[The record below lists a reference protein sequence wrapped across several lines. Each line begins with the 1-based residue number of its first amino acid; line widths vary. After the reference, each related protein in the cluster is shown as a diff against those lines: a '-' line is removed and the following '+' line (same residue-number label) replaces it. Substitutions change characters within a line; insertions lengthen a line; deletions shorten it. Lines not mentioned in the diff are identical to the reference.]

1 LGSGGWGWGLGVG
14 GFIFASRA
22 EHQLGLVRIFD
33 GLKAS
38 RCMWGGGGARANPKP
53 STPNP
58 KSKPQPQTL
67 KQGTRQLSRRGSESR
82 KSAKVSFAALAT
94 FACFATFSVDD
105 RLREGC
111 RDSRGCSRDP
121 YPESYIT
128 KYTSIRRYGFCHC
141 CGFCRV
147 VANVPPG
154 FPLLI

>member
-1 LGSGGWGWGLGVG
+1 MGSGGWGWGLGVG

-94 FACFATFSVDD
+94 FACFATFP
-105 RLREGC
+105 LMI
-111 RDSRGCSRDP
+111 DSGRGAATAEDAQGTPIQSHISP
-121 YPESYIT
+121 
-128 KYTSIRRYGFCHC
+128 SILVYEDMAFAT
-141 CGFCRV
+141 V
-147 VANVPPG
+147 VASAGLLRMFPPD
-154 FPLLI
+154 FRF